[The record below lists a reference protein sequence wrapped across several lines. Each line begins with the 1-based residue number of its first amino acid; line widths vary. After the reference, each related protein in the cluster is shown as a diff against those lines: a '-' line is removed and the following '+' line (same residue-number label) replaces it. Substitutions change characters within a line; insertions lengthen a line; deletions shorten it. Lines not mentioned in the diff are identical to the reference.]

1 MSDSIKKWHEMQEE
15 NNKVYK
21 REIAKYIFVLDFS
34 DGKVYKYN
42 ISNEDWNP
50 DSESLEAYLSGAGHK
65 LTNCEWMTTESGNI
79 EYGNT
84 N

>member
-1 MSDSIKKWHEMQEE
+1 MQEE

-50 DSESLEAYLSGAGHK
+50 DGCVVLEQGCGHAIAQLLGRPGLARAFRGVGVEGWKGARTWSE
-65 LTNCEWMTTESGNI
+65 
-79 EYGNT
+79 
-84 N
+84 